1 VYATAESVTLLNV
14 TSATV
19 DLAGW
24 TLSDRAGGRQVLSG
38 DLQPGVTRRLQ
49 LTTAVQLGNQ
59 GDAIRLS
66 DARGQV
72 IDQVAYKR
80 ARYGPDAQSPSDAN
94 ASSEPAT

>member
-38 DLQPGVTRRLQ
+38 DIQPGATRRLQ

-59 GDAIRLS
+59 GDTIRLS

-72 IDQVAYKR
+72 IDQVAYQR
-80 ARYGPDAQSPSDAN
+80 NQVRPGRTIPFGR
-94 ASSEPAT
+94 